1 VISRLRNSARRLFAR
16 FVGSDGA
23 EIVEFVVSLPLIMVT
38 VVGIFDF
45 GTAFVVRQK
54 ISNAAL
60 QGARVA
66 ANQPMTDL
74 SNSGGSC
81 GGPSSICALRDV
93 IDTTLRESKLN
104 DCGLSG
110 APATAGPGTLGWTFT
125 TQGSCPANLV
135 LTINR
140 GLTYDTTLP
149 SPPFPAGNYRVEG
162 TQVSISYPYRWEFN
176 KVIGLLV
183 PGAAYASTSQ
193 INVAGVMQNLN

>member
-1 VISRLRNSARRLFAR
+1 MISRLRNSARRLFAR

-74 SNSGGSC
+74 S
-81 GGPSSICALRDV
+81 
-93 IDTTLRESKLN
+93 
-104 DCGLSG
+104 
-110 APATAGPGTLGWTFT
+110 
-125 TQGSCPANLV
+125 
-135 LTINR
+135 
-140 GLTYDTTLP
+140 
-149 SPPFPAGNYRVEG
+149 
-162 TQVSISYPYRWEFN
+162 
-176 KVIGLLV
+176 
-183 PGAAYASTSQ
+183 
-193 INVAGVMQNLN
+193 